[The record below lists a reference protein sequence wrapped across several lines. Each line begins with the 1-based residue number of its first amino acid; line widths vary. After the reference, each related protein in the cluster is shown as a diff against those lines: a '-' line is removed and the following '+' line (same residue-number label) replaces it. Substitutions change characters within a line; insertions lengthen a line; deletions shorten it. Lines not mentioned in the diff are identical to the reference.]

1 MTVLGGP
8 WTHGLSRLFQERIF
22 LTVSNYIFT
31 AIFVGE
37 MTLKV
42 LASLKE
48 GTSPSPCQGPQ
59 ALVQPPSA
67 GHPLAPQQ
75 HSTGGI
81 GGPSPLGA
89 SHWVGLL
96 GRRKEE
102 GGRRKEEVGEVS
114 FMSAGRALTMHF
126 QCHGGACW
134 RRGAQE
140 RVPCR
145 MLPGVLGF
153 QWGLARYAGRR
164 EPGSRGPV
172 LQGAAPWVRGHL

>member
-1 MTVLGGP
+1 MDCEVAASPGCPLAEDRGSS

-42 LASLKE
+42 PGFTCDLSFPL
-48 GTSPSPCQGPQ
+48 SGPQ
-59 ALVQPPSA
+59 SLVQPPSA

-75 HSTGGI
+75 HSTGGV

-96 GRRKEE
+96 GRWKEE
-102 GGRRKEEVGEVS
+102 GGEVS
-114 FMSAGRALTMHF
+114 SCLP
-126 QCHGGACW
+126 GGAHNTFPVSW
-134 RRGAQE
+134 RYLLEAWGHRSGF
-140 RVPCR
+140 C
-145 MLPGVLGF
+145 LGCF
-153 QWGLARYAGRR
+153 RECLASSG
-164 EPGSRGPV
+164 G
-172 LQGAAPWVRGHL
+172 